1 MNLKKFAVRG
11 LIILAVVVALCMFLS
26 GTIRTI
32 TTPKVRLT
40 AAKNGKLE
48 EQYPVTGKLSYS
60 ATYKVMP
67 EVPAGQSVTVTKVNV
82 REGYTVKEGDVL
94 FTAQVADYDTNMAQY
109 QQDYN
114 KASSDLLELEKKSG
128 DIRIRRTDQAYADAY
143 YGLRDAQE
151 ENLTAKIDMNTLLS
165 AQSLTLPQEGY
176 PDGADEKLTAAID
189 RFRASETALS
199 EAQAAF
205 QKASRYS
212 VSDEVWNYIEQTRTL
227 KETMADSQAKM
238 EALSELNYTVAQ
250 VTAPHDGYVV
260 AVNVKSGDPYAGHS
274 AAVELSAADKGP
286 VIRADV
292 SSVKRTIAKGAA
304 VTVEVGDEKIDA
316 KVASTEVGE
325 DGAKY
330 AVIDLTKEMIKAAG
344 SVYALTGKDISLTLT
359 YRAKESTTLL
369 PLSAVHGSDQDRYV
383 YVVNRESSTFG
394 ADKMT
399 VKKQN
404 VTVLAEVKGVVS
416 IQEDLSYTTIAYME
430 DRALNDGDTVMEY
443 TD

>member
-1 MNLKKFAVRG
+1 
-11 LIILAVVVALCMFLS
+11 
-26 GTIRTI
+26 
-32 TTPKVRLT
+32 
-40 AAKNGKLE
+40 
-48 EQYPVTGKLSYS
+48 
-60 ATYKVMP
+60 
-67 EVPAGQSVTVTKVNV
+67 
-82 REGYTVKEGDVL
+82 
-94 FTAQVADYDTNMAQY
+94 
-109 QQDYN
+109 
-114 KASSDLLELEKKSG
+114 
-128 DIRIRRTDQAYADAY
+128 
-143 YGLRDAQE
+143 
-151 ENLTAKIDMNTLLS
+151 
-165 AQSLTLPQEGY
+165 
-176 PDGADEKLTAAID
+176 
-189 RFRASETALS
+189 
-199 EAQAAF
+199 
-205 QKASRYS
+205 
-212 VSDEVWNYIEQTRTL
+212 
-227 KETMADSQAKM
+227 MADSQAKM

-260 AVNVKSGDPYAGHS
+260 AVNVKSGDPYDGHS

-316 KVASTEVGE
+316 KVASVEVGE

-330 AVIDLTKEMIKAAG
+330 AVVDLTKEMIKAAG

>member
-48 EQYPVTGKLSYS
+48 EQYPVTARLAYTGTVKI
-60 ATYKVMP
+60 MP
-67 EVPAGQSVTVTKVNV
+67 TVPSGQSVTVTKVNV

-94 FTAQVADYDTNMAQY
+94 FTAQVADYETNMTQY
-109 QQDYN
+109 QEAYN
-114 KASSDLLELEKKSG
+114 KASADLLDLEKKSSG
-128 DIRIRRTDQAYADAY
+128 IRIRKTDQAYADAY

-151 ENLTAKIDMNTLLS
+151 ENLTAKIDLNTLLN
-165 AQSLTLPQEGY
+165 AQKLTLPDEGY
-176 PDGADEKLTAAID
+176 PDGADEALTAAID

-199 EAQAAF
+199 EAQTAF

-212 VSDEVWNYIEQTRTL
+212 VSDDVWNYIEQTRTL
-227 KETMADSQAKM
+227 QETMTENQDKM
-238 EALSELNYTVAQ
+238 EELSQLNYTIAQ

-260 AVNVKSGDPYAGHS
+260 SVNVKAGDAYDSTS
-274 AAVELSAADKGP
+274 AAIELSAEDQSP
-286 VIRADV
+286 VLRADV
-292 SSVKRTIAKGAA
+292 SSVKRTITKGAA
-304 VTVEVGDEKIDA
+304 ATVDVGDQQIDG
-316 KVASTEVGE
+316 KVASVEVGE

-330 AVIDLTKEMIKAAG
+330 AVINLTKEMIKAAG
-344 SVYALTGKDISLTLT
+344 SVYSLTGKDVSVTLT

-383 YVVNRESSTFG
+383 YVVNRQSSTFG

-399 VKKQN
+399 VQKMS

-416 IQEDLSYTTIAYME
+416 IQEDLSYSTIAYME